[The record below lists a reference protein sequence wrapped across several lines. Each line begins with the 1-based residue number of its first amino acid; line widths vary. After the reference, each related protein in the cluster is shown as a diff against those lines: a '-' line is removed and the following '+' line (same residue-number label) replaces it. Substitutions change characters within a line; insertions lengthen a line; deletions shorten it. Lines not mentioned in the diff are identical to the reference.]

1 MNFAIIR
8 RTLGWLLLFEAV
20 FLFVPTVTALVYQEW
35 DTLWAILISMVACAG
50 AGGLCMIGK
59 PRSNEIF
66 AKEGMLIVA
75 LSWIVL
81 SLFGALPFFLSGEI
95 PNYIDALFETVS
107 GFTTTGATI
116 MPSGEAVEALPKS
129 LLMWR
134 SFTHWVGG
142 MGVLVFMMAILPLS
156 GARNMHIMKAE
167 SPGPTVSKL
176 VPKVRTTAL
185 ILYGIYAALTAL
197 MFILLIFDMPI
208 FDAIN
213 TAFATAGTGGF
224 AIKADGFLGYS
235 PYIQWVVTVFM
246 FLFSINFNCY
256 FLLLC
261 KKLKDAFSLEV
272 KTFVCIVV
280 AAVAMISIN
289 VYTTMS
295 EAYRFETVEEAIRHS
310 AFAVSSV
317 ISTTGFATLDF
328 NLWPAFSK
336 TILVLIMF
344 VGACAGS
351 TGGGIKVSR
360 IIVLCKGA
368 KHEVSRALHPKQVKK
383 ITMDGHIVEHEV
395 VRNTNAYIV
404 AYIVIFIVSLLL
416 VSLDNMGATLE
427 ANHVD
432 YNSMVTNFTAV
443 TATFNNIGP
452 GLGAVG
458 PAGNFAFYS
467 GFSKIVFIFDML
479 AGRLE
484 IFPMLLLF
492 LPSTWKR

>member
-20 FLFVPTVTALVYQEW
+20 FLLVPTVTALVYTEW
-35 DTLWAILISMVACAG
+35 DTLWAILISMGACAVV
-50 AGGLCMIGK
+50 GGLCLIGK
-59 PRSNEIF
+59 PKSNDIF
-66 AKEGMLIVA
+66 AKEGMLTVA

-81 SLFGALPFFLSGEI
+81 SLFGALPFFISGEI

-156 GARNMHIMKAE
+156 GARNMHMMRAE
-167 SPGPTVSKL
+167 SPGPSVSKL

-185 ILYGIYAALTAL
+185 ILYGIYAAMTLL
-197 MFILLIFDMPI
+197 EFIFLIFDMPL

-224 AIKADGFLGYS
+224 AIKADGFAGYS
-235 PYIQWVVTVFM
+235 PYVQWVVAAFM

-261 KKLKDAFSLEV
+261 KRVKDAFSLEV

-280 AAVAMISIN
+280 AAVVLITIN
-289 VYTTMS
+289 LCTTAT
-295 EAYRFETVEEAIRHS
+295 EAYGLTFGEALRHS
-310 AFAVSSV
+310 AFTVSSL
-317 ISTTGFATLDF
+317 ISTTGFSTENFD
-328 NLWPAFSK
+328 LWPAFSK
-336 TILVLIMF
+336 TVLVLVMF
-344 VGACAGS
+344 IGACAGS

-383 ITMDGHIVEHEV
+383 ISMDGHIVEHEV
-395 VRNTNAYIV
+395 VRNTNAYII
-404 AYIVIFIVSLLL
+404 AYILIFVLSLLL
-416 VSLDNMGATLE
+416 VSLDNAGVTMV
-427 ANHVD
+427 ANTAEH
-432 YNSMVTNFTAV
+432 NAIVTNFTAV
-443 TATFNNIGP
+443 TATLNNIGP

-458 PAGNFAFYS
+458 PVGSFAFYS
-467 GFSKIVFIFDML
+467 GFSKIIFIFDML

-492 LPSTWKR
+492 LPTTWKR